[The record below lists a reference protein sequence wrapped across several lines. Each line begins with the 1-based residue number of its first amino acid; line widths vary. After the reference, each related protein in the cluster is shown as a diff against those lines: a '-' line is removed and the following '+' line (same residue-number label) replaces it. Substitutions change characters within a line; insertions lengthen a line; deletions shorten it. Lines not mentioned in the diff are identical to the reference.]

1 MTIRNRGHRGQA
13 LVEFALILP
22 IFMLILVGLIDFGRA
37 VYAYNTVN
45 QAAREAARLA
55 IVDQTVAHVQDEGAK
70 SAVSLGIGAADII
83 VDFRDRTTPDVPGS
97 CLAAVAGDENN
108 TDGIVFCIAV
118 VTVPYEYEA
127 ATPIIG
133 NLLGTIHIEG
143 ESRFKVD
150 FNCEGPECPLG
161 ES

>member
-1 MTIRNRGHRGQA
+1 MVRRRDHRGQA

-22 IFMLILVGLIDFGRA
+22 IFVLILVGLFDFGRA
-37 VYAYNTVN
+37 IYAFNTVN

-55 IVDQTVAHVQDEGAK
+55 IVDQTIAHVQAEGAS
-70 SAVSLGIGAADII
+70 SAVSLGVDAADVV
-83 VDFRDRTTPDVPGS
+83 VDFRDRNTPDTPGS
-97 CLAAVAGDENN
+97 CTAAVVGDDNN
-108 TDGIVFCIAV
+108 TDGIVLCLAV
-118 VTVPYEYEA
+118 VTVPYQYEA

-133 NLLGTIHIEG
+133 NLVGAIQIEG

-150 FNCEGPECPLG
+150 FNCEGPECPIG

>member
-1 MTIRNRGHRGQA
+1 MIRRRDQRGQA

-22 IFMLILVGLIDFGRA
+22 LFVLILVGLFDMGRA
-37 VYAYNTVN
+37 VYAFNTIN

-55 IVDQTVAHVQDEGAK
+55 IVDQTIAHVQAEGAS
-70 SAVSLGIGAADII
+70 SAASLGVDAADVV
-83 VDFRDRTTPDVPGS
+83 VDFRDRNTPDTPGS
-97 CLAAVAGDENN
+97 CTAAVAGDDNN
-108 TDGIVFCIAV
+108 TDGIVLCLAV
-118 VTVPYEYEA
+118 VTVPYQYEA

-133 NLLGTIHIEG
+133 NLVGTIQMEG

-150 FNCEGPECPLG
+150 FNCEGPECPIG

>member
-1 MTIRNRGHRGQA
+1 MIRNRERGQA

-22 IFMLILVGLIDFGRA
+22 LFLLILFGLFDVGRA
-37 VYAYNTVN
+37 IYAFNTIN

-55 IVDQTVAHVQDEGAK
+55 IVDQTVAHVQAEGAQ
-70 SAVSLGIGAADII
+70 SAVSLAVDASDIV
-83 VDFRDRTTPDVPGS
+83 VDFRDRVTPDTPGS
-97 CLAAVAGDENN
+97 CTAAVAGDDNN
-108 TDGIVFCIAV
+108 TDGIVLCLAV
-118 VTVPYEYEA
+118 VTVPYEYNA

-133 NLLGTIHIEG
+133 NLLGTIFMEG

-150 FNCEGPECPLG
+150 FNCEGPECPIG